1 LYRTQSDVHPTT
13 EGTLVNIKNRIVA
26 VAAVV
31 LAGASIGGGIAAA
44 QTLEQP
50 TASYSSVV
58 DTPEAGDTPDAP
70 GAADVPEAGDTP
82 DTPGV
87 ADVPEAGDT
96 PDAPGSVDTQ
106 EAGDTPDAPGSVDLP
121 EAGDIADAP
130 GQ

>member
-1 LYRTQSDVHPTT
+1 M
-13 EGTLVNIKNRIVA
+13 NIKNRIVA

-50 TASYSSVV
+50 AASHSSVV

-70 GAADVPEAGDTP
+70 GAV
-82 DTPGV
+82 
-87 ADVPEAGDT
+87 DVPEAGDT
-96 PDAPGSVDTQ
+96 PDAPGSVDKQ

-121 EAGDIADAP
+121 EAGDVADAP

>member
-1 LYRTQSDVHPTT
+1 M
-13 EGTLVNIKNRIVA
+13 NIKNRIVA

-50 TASYSSVV
+50 AASNSSVV

-82 DTPGV
+82 D
-87 ADVPEAGDT
+87 
-96 PDAPGSVDTQ
+96 APGSVDKQ